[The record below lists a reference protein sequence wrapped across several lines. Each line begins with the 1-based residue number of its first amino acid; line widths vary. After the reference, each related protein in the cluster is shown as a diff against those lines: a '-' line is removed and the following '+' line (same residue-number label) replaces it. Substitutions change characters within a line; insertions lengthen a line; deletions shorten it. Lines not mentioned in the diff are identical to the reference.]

1 MGDLPDLGNY
11 FDGCWNRKYLMC
23 ICETIAQSG
32 QSYKLLHVE
41 GPIAVSTSFLQVL
54 PKSSFILNKLRW
66 RGVKSNVQGYL
77 GLGLSSLHVKHGFTT
92 WLLCMGGGDSII
104 RKNAIKKKVET
115 CAYCLI
121 FCAKQMWQKELWR
134 PGLLML

>member
-1 MGDLPDLGNY
+1 MDDLSDLGNY
-11 FDGCWNRKYLMC
+11 FDGCWNRKYLMW

-54 PKSSFILNKLRW
+54 PKSSFILNKLHW

-104 RKNAIKKKVET
+104 R
-115 CAYCLI
+115 
-121 FCAKQMWQKELWR
+121 
-134 PGLLML
+134 

>member
-54 PKSSFILNKLRW
+54 PKSSFILNKLHW
-66 RGVKSNVQGYL
+66 RGIKSNVQGYL